1 MHATGDT
8 HYIPPPPTIY
18 TTLAGYGIAERDG
31 ERRES
36 GRRACLRIGTACGCG
51 AGLVR
56 DTVRARTACVLTDR
70 DGVRA
75 TDRDDERHG
84 AGPDGER
91 RSGRRSKGGAATI
104 GACERCGSE
113 LCASVTERALRALL
127 DEFTASARPAATRT
141 STANLCSSRCSRRS
155 VQGHDR
161 RPLRL
166 GIVSS
171 FVMKPIGE
179 PTAQGSAR
187 STV

>member
-1 MHATGDT
+1 MRPS
-8 HYIPPPPTIY
+8 IPTRLWIRRPSPTSARRIY
-18 TTLAGYGIAERDG
+18 PIKIMALYAV
-31 ERRES
+31 ES
-36 GRRACLRIGTACGCG
+36 VIGTACVLRIGTTS
-51 AGLVR
+51 
-56 DTVRARTACVLTDR
+56 DTVRARTAS
-70 DGVRA
+70 
-75 TDRDDERHG
+75 E
-84 AGPDGER
+84 
-91 RSGRRSKGGAATI
+91 RSGRRSICGAATI

-113 LCASVTERALRALL
+113 PRASVTERALRALL